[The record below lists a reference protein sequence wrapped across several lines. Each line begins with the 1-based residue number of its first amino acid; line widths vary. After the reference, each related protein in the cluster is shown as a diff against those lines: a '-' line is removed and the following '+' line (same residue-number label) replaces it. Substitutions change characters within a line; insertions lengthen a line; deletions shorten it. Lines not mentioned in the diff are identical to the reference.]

1 MESGM
6 KKKIAIGAIVIALVG
21 YGAYKMNILGTTE
34 VKVARIEVGDLSDM
48 NLYTGM
54 VVPGEIKPVYIS
66 APAVIERILVKDGEE
81 ITKDTELILFSNKSI
96 MENDKALRVN
106 ELDIQN
112 VKLQIADLDSGSMK
126 LELDNREL
134 EIKNLEEKIK
144 ADMRRLPVVTEEA
157 RTLQKRAEAY
167 MQLLSKDGVSATEA
181 SRINTESGRKQVE
194 LEDLKTNLEL
204 NRQKHQLMVVS
215 YESLKREL
223 NIEEAKLRSSLEK
236 LELENET
243 LKIREKQLK
252 EPLTAGVDGVVVGID
267 VQEGSVTQPGE
278 RLLAVS
284 TTGGNRVNV
293 EDLKTNLELNIE
305 VPLYQSSAIA
315 KGQPAII
322 VSRDS
327 DGDKQYKGKV
337 EKVSTAAVDSKYSKT
352 KEKVIQVEV
361 SIDEENDLRPGFI
374 ADVEIS
380 GQAKTAVPVVNSFSV
395 IEEDGEY
402 FVYIND
408 GGRARKQK
416 VNVGARTVNSYE
428 ILDLPVGTQVI
439 VNPFKVRNG
448 EKIRVVE

>member
-81 ITKDTELILFSNKSI
+81 ITKDTELILFSNKSV

-293 EDLKTNLELNIE
+293 E

>member
-293 EDLKTNLELNIE
+293 E

-428 ILDLPVGTQVI
+428 ILDLPIGTQVI

>member
-1 MESGM
+1 M
-6 KKKIAIGAIVIALVG
+6 
-21 YGAYKMNILGTTE
+21 
-34 VKVARIEVGDLSDM
+34 
-48 NLYTGM
+48 
-54 VVPGEIKPVYIS
+54 
-66 APAVIERILVKDGEE
+66 
-81 ITKDTELILFSNKSI
+81 
-96 MENDKALRVN
+96 
-106 ELDIQN
+106 
-112 VKLQIADLDSGSMK
+112 
-126 LELDNREL
+126 
-134 EIKNLEEKIK
+134 
-144 ADMRRLPVVTEEA
+144 
-157 RTLQKRAEAY
+157 
-167 MQLLSKDGVSATEA
+167 
-181 SRINTESGRKQVE
+181 
-194 LEDLKTNLEL
+194 
-204 NRQKHQLMVVS
+204 
-215 YESLKREL
+215 
-223 NIEEAKLRSSLEK
+223 RSSLEK

-293 EDLKTNLELNIE
+293 E

>member
-293 EDLKTNLELNIE
+293 E

-448 EKIRVVE
+448 KKIRVVE

>member
-223 NIEEAKLRSSLEK
+223 KLRSSLEK

-293 EDLKTNLELNIE
+293 E

>member
-284 TTGGNRVNV
+284 TIGGNRVNV
-293 EDLKTNLELNIE
+293 E

>member
-293 EDLKTNLELNIE
+293 E

>member
-1 MESGM
+1 MD
-6 KKKIAIGAIVIALVG
+6 KKKIAIAAIVVALAG
-21 YGAYKMNILGTTE
+21 FGAYKMNILGTTE

-54 VVPGEIKPVYIS
+54 VVPGEVKPIYIS
-66 APAVIERILVKDGEE
+66 APAVVERILVKDGEE
-81 ITKDTELILFSNKSI
+81 ISKDTELVLFSNKSI
-96 MENDKALRVN
+96 MENNKALRIN

-167 MQLLSKDGVSATEA
+167 LQLLSKDGVSATEA

-243 LKIREKQLK
+243 LKIRDKQLR
-252 EPLTAGVDGVVVGID
+252 EPLTAGVDGVVVAVD

-278 RLLAVS
+278 RLLAIS
-284 TTGGNRVNV
+284 TNGGNRVNV
-293 EDLKTNLELNIE
+293 E
-305 VPLYQSSAIA
+305 VPLYQASSIV
-315 KGQPAII
+315 KGQPALI

-337 EKVSTAAVDSKYSKT
+337 EKVSTAAVDSKYSKS

-380 GQAKTAVPVVNSFSV
+380 GQAKTSVPVVNSFSV

-416 VNVGARTVNSYE
+416 VNVGARTVSSYE
-428 ILDLPVGTQVI
+428 ILDLPVGTQVV

>member
-1 MESGM
+1 M

-223 NIEEAKLRSSLEK
+223 NIEEATLRSSLEK

-252 EPLTAGVDGVVVGID
+252 EPLTAGVDGVVVRID

-293 EDLKTNLELNIE
+293 E

>member
-1 MESGM
+1 MD
-6 KKKIAIGAIVIALVG
+6 KKKIAIAAIVVALAG
-21 YGAYKMNILGTTE
+21 FGAYKMNILGTTE

-54 VVPGEIKPVYIS
+54 VVPGEVKPIYIS
-66 APAVIERILVKDGEE
+66 APAVVERILVKDGEE
-81 ITKDTELILFSNKSI
+81 ISKDTELVLFSNKSI
-96 MENDKALRVN
+96 MENNKALRIN

-134 EIKNLEEKIK
+134 EIKNIEEKIK
-144 ADMRRLPVVTEEA
+144 ADMRKLPVVTEEA

-167 MQLLSKDGVSATEA
+167 LQLLSKDGVSATEA

-243 LKIREKQLK
+243 LKIRDKQLR
-252 EPLTAGVDGVVVGID
+252 EPLTAGVDGVVVAVD

-278 RLLAVS
+278 RLLAIS
-284 TTGGNRVNV
+284 TNGGNRVNV
-293 EDLKTNLELNIE
+293 E
-305 VPLYQSSAIA
+305 VPLYQASSIV
-315 KGQPAII
+315 KGQPALI

-337 EKVSTAAVDSKYSKT
+337 EKVSTAAVDSKYSKS

-380 GQAKTAVPVVNSFSV
+380 GQAKTSVPVVNSFSV

-416 VNVGARTVNSYE
+416 VNVGARTVSSYE
-428 ILDLPVGTQVI
+428 ILDLPVGTQVV

>member
-34 VKVARIEVGDLSDM
+34 VKVARIEVGDHSDM

-293 EDLKTNLELNIE
+293 E

>member
-81 ITKDTELILFSNKSI
+81 ITKDTELMLFSNKSI

-293 EDLKTNLELNIE
+293 E

>member
-293 EDLKTNLELNIE
+293 E
-305 VPLYQSSAIA
+305 VPLYQSSVIA

-361 SIDEENDLRPGFI
+361 SIDEKNDLRPGFI

-428 ILDLPVGTQVI
+428 ILDLPVGTQII

>member
-6 KKKIAIGAIVIALVG
+6 KKKIAIGAIAIALVG

-293 EDLKTNLELNIE
+293 E

>member
-1 MESGM
+1 M

-293 EDLKTNLELNIE
+293 E

-416 VNVGARTVNSYE
+416 VNVGARTANSYE

>member
-6 KKKIAIGAIVIALVG
+6 KKKIAIGAIVTALVG

-243 LKIREKQLK
+243 LKIRGKQLK

-293 EDLKTNLELNIE
+293 E

>member
-1 MESGM
+1 M
-6 KKKIAIGAIVIALVG
+6 KKKIAIGAIVTALVG

-252 EPLTAGVDGVVVGID
+252 EPLTAEVDGVVVGID

-293 EDLKTNLELNIE
+293 E

>member
-96 MENDKALRVN
+96 MENDKGLRVN

-293 EDLKTNLELNIE
+293 E

>member
-1 MESGM
+1 MD
-6 KKKIAIGAIVIALVG
+6 KKKIAIAAIVVALAG
-21 YGAYKMNILGTTE
+21 FGAYKMNILGTTE

-48 NLYTGM
+48 NLYIGM
-54 VVPGEIKPVYIS
+54 VVPGEVKPIYIS
-66 APAVIERILVKDGEE
+66 APAVVERILVKDGEE
-81 ITKDTELILFSNKSI
+81 ISKDTELVLFSNKSI
-96 MENDKALRVN
+96 MENNKALRIN

-144 ADMRRLPVVTEEA
+144 ADMRKLPVVTEEA

-167 MQLLSKDGVSATEA
+167 LQLLSKDGVSATEA

-243 LKIREKQLK
+243 LKIRDKQLR
-252 EPLTAGVDGVVVGID
+252 EPLTAGVDGVVVAVD

-278 RLLAVS
+278 RLLAIS
-284 TTGGNRVNV
+284 TNGGNRVNV
-293 EDLKTNLELNIE
+293 E
-305 VPLYQSSAIA
+305 VPLYQASSIV
-315 KGQPAII
+315 KGQPALI

-337 EKVSTAAVDSKYSKT
+337 EKVSTAAVDSKYSKS

-380 GQAKTAVPVVNSFSV
+380 GQAKTSVPVVNSFSV

-416 VNVGARTVNSYE
+416 VNVGARTVSSYE
-428 ILDLPVGTQVI
+428 ILDLPVGTQVV

>member
-194 LEDLKTNLEL
+194 LEDLKTYLEL

-293 EDLKTNLELNIE
+293 E

>member
-293 EDLKTNLELNIE
+293 E

-439 VNPFKVRNG
+439 VNPFKVRNS

>member
-204 NRQKHQLMVVS
+204 NRQKYQLMVVS

-293 EDLKTNLELNIE
+293 E

>member
-34 VKVARIEVGDLSDM
+34 VKVARIEIGDLSDM

-267 VQEGSVTQPGE
+267 VQEGSVTQHGE

-293 EDLKTNLELNIE
+293 E

>member
-215 YESLKREL
+215 YERLKREL

-293 EDLKTNLELNIE
+293 E

-439 VNPFKVRNG
+439 VNLFKVRNG

>member
-21 YGAYKMNILGTTE
+21 YGAYKMNILGATE

-48 NLYTGM
+48 NLYTEM

-293 EDLKTNLELNIE
+293 E

-361 SIDEENDLRPGFI
+361 SIDEKNDLRPGFI

-448 EKIRVVE
+448 EKIRAVE

>member
-1 MESGM
+1 M
-6 KKKIAIGAIVIALVG
+6 KKKIAIGAIVTALVG

-293 EDLKTNLELNIE
+293 E

-361 SIDEENDLRPGFI
+361 SIDEKNDLRPGFI

>member
-157 RTLQKRAEAY
+157 RTLQKRVEAY

-293 EDLKTNLELNIE
+293 E

>member
-1 MESGM
+1 M

-293 EDLKTNLELNIE
+293 E
-305 VPLYQSSAIA
+305 VPLYQASAIA

>member
-252 EPLTAGVDGVVVGID
+252 DPLTAGVDGVVVGID

-293 EDLKTNLELNIE
+293 E

>member
-1 MESGM
+1 M

-293 EDLKTNLELNIE
+293 E

-322 VSRDS
+322 VTRDS

-361 SIDEENDLRPGFI
+361 SIDEKNDLRPGFI

>member
-293 EDLKTNLELNIE
+293 E

-361 SIDEENDLRPGFI
+361 SIDEKNDLRPGFI

-416 VNVGARTVNSYE
+416 VNVGARTVNSHE

>member
-293 EDLKTNLELNIE
+293 E

-337 EKVSTAAVDSKYSKT
+337 EKVSTADVDSKYSKT

-361 SIDEENDLRPGFI
+361 SIDEKNDLRPGFI

>member
-1 MESGM
+1 M
-6 KKKIAIGAIVIALVG
+6 KKKIAIGAIVTALVG

-293 EDLKTNLELNIE
+293 E

-337 EKVSTAAVDSKYSKT
+337 EKVSTAAIDSKYSKT

>member
-293 EDLKTNLELNIE
+293 E

-408 GGRARKQK
+408 GGKARKQK

>member
-34 VKVARIEVGDLSDM
+34 VKIARIEVGDLSDM

-81 ITKDTELILFSNKSI
+81 ITKDTELMLFSNKSI

-293 EDLKTNLELNIE
+293 E

>member
-34 VKVARIEVGDLSDM
+34 VKVARIEIGDLSDM

-284 TTGGNRVNV
+284 TTGRNRVNV
-293 EDLKTNLELNIE
+293 E

>member
-6 KKKIAIGAIVIALVG
+6 KKKIAIAAIAVVLLG

-34 VKVARIEVGDLSDM
+34 VKVSRIEVGDLSDM

-54 VVPGEIKPVYIS
+54 VVPGEVKPIYIS
-66 APAVIERILVKDGEE
+66 APAVVERILVKDGEE
-81 ITKDTELILFSNKSI
+81 ITKDTELMLFSNKSI
-96 MENDKALRVN
+96 MENNKALRVN

-112 VKLQIADLDSGSMK
+112 VQLQIADLDSGSMK

-157 RTLQKRAEAY
+157 RTLQKRAEVY

-181 SRINTESGRKQVE
+181 SRINTEFGRKQVE

-204 NRQKHQLMVVS
+204 NRQKYQLMVVS

-236 LELENET
+236 LQLENET

-293 EDLKTNLELNIE
+293 E
-305 VPLYQSSAIA
+305 VPLYQASAIT
-315 KGQPAII
+315 KGQPALI

-327 DGDKQYKGKV
+327 DGDKQYQGKV

-395 IEEDGEY
+395 VEEDGEY

-408 GGRARKQK
+408 GGRARKQR

-428 ILDLPVGTQVI
+428 ILDLPVGTQVV

>member
-293 EDLKTNLELNIE
+293 E

-337 EKVSTAAVDSKYSKT
+337 EKVSTADVDSKYSKT

-361 SIDEENDLRPGFI
+361 SIDEKNDLRPGFI

-448 EKIRVVE
+448 DQIRVVE

>member
-252 EPLTAGVDGVVVGID
+252 ESLTAGVDGVVVGID

-293 EDLKTNLELNIE
+293 E